1 MYFAV
6 HKYHPACLL
15 SYKMLLPALLLYPA
29 RLTFFQENS
38 ILLPYSAARLK
49 LYAYSDLLSKIA

>member
-15 SYKMLLPALLLYPA
+15 SYKMFHPALLLYPA

-38 ILLPYSAARLK
+38 ILLLNRSA
-49 LYAYSDLLSKIA
+49 SLLDTLE